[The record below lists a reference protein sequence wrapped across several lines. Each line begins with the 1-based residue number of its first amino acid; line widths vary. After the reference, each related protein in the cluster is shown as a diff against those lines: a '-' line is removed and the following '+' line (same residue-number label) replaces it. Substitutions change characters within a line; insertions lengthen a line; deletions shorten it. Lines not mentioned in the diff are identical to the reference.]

1 MSRKIFYPHQF
12 LSFNY
17 KFILTNKL
25 ETNYNA
31 RLYRSSPPRHFSTIT
46 TLLKVTCYT
55 KHRTMRTLSSAIYT
69 TAGVMSDVETL
80 LNTHLIVQRKQSAGT
95 RARLAVDSL
104 PRYRGKT
111 GEPCDDNE
119 ETITRGRARASGI
132 IGARL
137 EIDN

>member
-1 MSRKIFYPHQF
+1 MS
-12 LSFNY
+12 N
-17 KFILTNKL
+17 
-25 ETNYNA
+25 
-31 RLYRSSPPRHFSTIT
+31 
-46 TLLKVTCYT
+46 
-55 KHRTMRTLSSAIYT
+55 
-69 TAGVMSDVETL
+69 VETL

-95 RARLAVDSL
+95 RARLAVVDSL

-111 GEPCDDNE
+111 SEPCDDNE